1 MAHLTNS
8 IKEGLWIV
16 RIKQI
21 YIKIFNF
28 LKSTKKIDKSAN
40 IFVLL
45 CDSLRKENTTGRAT
59 VRSWNR

>member
-21 YIKIFNF
+21 SIKILIFF
-28 LKSTKKIDKSAN
+28 KSTKKIDKSAN

-45 CDSLRKENTTGRAT
+45 FDSLRKENTTGRAT
-59 VRSWNR
+59 VRS

>member
-28 LKSTKKIDKSAN
+28 LKSTKNIDKSTN

-45 CDSLRKENTTGRAT
+45 FDSLRKENTAGRAT
-59 VRSWNR
+59 VRS